1 MKKGLESALKSIIF
15 VFMKQRTPRFAV
27 ILILLS
33 SAVMFTYLNYCPSVG
48 HQLMRDPAYMI
59 NVSQEIL
66 KLPEVEFIAKA
77 CRVVVSY
84 LFP

>member
-1 MKKGLESALKSIIF
+1 
-15 VFMKQRTPRFAV
+15 MKQRTPRFAF
-27 ILILLS
+27 ILALII
-33 SAVMFTYLNYCPSVG
+33 SAIIFTYLNYCPSVG
-48 HQLMRDPAYMI
+48 QQIMNNPAYVI

-77 CRVVVSY
+77 CKMVVGY